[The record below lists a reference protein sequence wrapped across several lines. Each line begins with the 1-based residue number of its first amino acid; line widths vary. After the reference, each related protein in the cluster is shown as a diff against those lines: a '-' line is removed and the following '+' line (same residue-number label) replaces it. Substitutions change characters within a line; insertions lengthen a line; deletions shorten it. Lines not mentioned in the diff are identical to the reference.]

1 MSDPIARAI
10 DIYASRLA
18 IRPRHPHTH
27 SRAQLEPKPL
37 IEPSA
42 AGCRRPGDEDE
53 PRDVG
58 SAHSRAASAPQSRRR
73 SRVALLAAAGA
84 CSNCSMILACQVDE
98 QAHCISWS
106 CRASG
111 WEARAAGGSH
121 ALIAESCNER
131 QENRKRG
138 GGKGAGAANL
148 TGEGRTMS
156 VMKKEAEDPTSG
168 ADLEVDLAHPGR
180 S

>member
-1 MSDPIARAI
+1 M
-10 DIYASRLA
+10 
-18 IRPRHPHTH
+18 
-27 SRAQLEPKPL
+27 
-37 IEPSA
+37 
-42 AGCRRPGDEDE
+42 
-53 PRDVG
+53 
-58 SAHSRAASAPQSRRR
+58 
-73 SRVALLAAAGA
+73 
-84 CSNCSMILACQVDE
+84 
-98 QAHCISWS
+98 
-106 CRASG
+106 
-111 WEARAAGGSH
+111 
-121 ALIAESCNER
+121 NER